1 MNTRLQRT
9 GLPDQLADRLQRF
22 IADRNLKPGDRLPAM
37 STLAARFRVGYP
49 TLREGLKKLEA
60 LGVISIRHG
69 SGVYVR
75 QPVAGFFLVNPI
87 TAATEP
93 TRKILLDLID
103 ARKAVELETIGL
115 AAERITPELATQLE
129 NLLNDALLHLEDH
142 EALNRINMQIHLT
155 IASASGNSVLRH
167 ILEVILDL
175 FQEEQRLLL
184 DIHGFPRS
192 DHEEHTQLV
201 DAVRR
206 HRKALAVNRMR
217 KHLEGVQ
224 KAILNWDITNEHPM
238 ERR

>member
-22 IADRNLKPGDRLPAM
+22 IAEKRLKPGARLPAM
-37 STLAARFRVGYP
+37 STLAARFHVGYP

-60 LGVISIRHG
+60 LGIISIHHG

-75 QPVAGFFLVNPI
+75 QPTGGFFLVNPI
-87 TAATEP
+87 TAASEP
-93 TRKILLDLID
+93 TRKVLLDLIE
-103 ARKAVELETIGL
+103 ARKAVETVTIAL
-115 AAERITPELATQLE
+115 AAERISADQLAELERLLAEAHRNLE
-129 NLLNDALLHLEDH
+129 NQH
-142 EALNRINMQIHLT
+142 ELNRVNMQIHLG
-155 IASASGNSVLRH
+155 IASASGNSVLTH
-167 ILEVILDL
+167 LLEVILDL
-175 FQEEQRLLL
+175 FKDEQRFLL

-192 DHEEHTQLV
+192 DYEEHLHLV

-206 HRKALAVNRMR
+206 HRKALATNRMR

-224 KAILNWDITNEHPM
+224 QAIKNWDRTHAQPS